1 MVIIKDTYRNEMN
14 KVGLFDKFKKKNAKE
29 TPSSSPKINPDIH
42 RVFNG
47 TQADMREKIFYGD
60 VLSAQSLLLDLSDTA
75 LTIPQEHRID
85 LVYQVYLQVWI
96 RSRGGMNPLF
106 STPSYIKDALVH
118 RFSGVPKEV
127 IIPCVEKSLKVIY
140 QHEPELG
147 QKATA
152 MEAYKRHLEDNT
164 KNNIAIQDT
173 FLSDPEYG
181 LVISKPVFVAGF
193 GMDKE
198 YLSHLVSDTGD
209 TLTFNR
215 LGSSEVEGISGPVDI
230 YQAFSSNK
238 KLYKELFVCVYGT
251 RNTQD
256 VPKGFMYKD

>member
-1 MVIIKDTYRNEMN
+1 MIKDTYRNEMI
-14 KVGLFDKFKKKNAKE
+14 KVRLFDKFKKKNAKGA
-29 TPSSSPKINPDIH
+29 PNSSPEINPDIL

-60 VLSAQSLLLDLSDTA
+60 ILSAQDLLLGLSDMA
-75 LTIPQEHRID
+75 LAVPQEHRID

-106 STPSYIKDALVH
+106 STPSYIKDALIH
-118 RFSGVPKEV
+118 RFSGIPKEV

-140 QHEPELG
+140 QHEPDLS
-147 QKATA
+147 QKAAT
-152 MEAYKRHLEDNT
+152 METYKKYLEDNT
-164 KNNIAIQDT
+164 KSNIAVQDI

-209 TLTFNR
+209 ILTFNR
-215 LGSSEVEGISGPVDI
+215 LGSSEVEGISGSVDI
-230 YQAFSSNK
+230 YQVFSSDK